1 MKEKENR
8 RILSAEE
15 SKRLGDLIWT
25 HRNTIQITIL
35 KILSSQF
42 QYLLEDCESEVA
54 LIAVRRGAELLS
66 HPNPTG
72 WFVVAA
78 KYVANNAYRK
88 EMKRVSNLSS
98 DSEIQI
104 KVQDDPLE
112 SVLFDDWIQNGV
124 PDKLLSRLAP
134 REREIY
140 DMIFVQDM
148 TTVEIAKQLCISE
161 STVRNIKK
169 NVLDRIK
176 YAIQT
181 HDF

>member
-25 HRNTIQITIL
+25 HRNIIRITIL
-35 KILSSQF
+35 KILGSQF

-98 DSEIQI
+98 DTEIQI

-112 SVLFDDWIQNGV
+112 SVLFDDWVKNGI
-124 PDKLLSRLAP
+124 PEALLSRLAP

-148 TTVEIAKQLCISE
+148 TTAEIAQKLSLSE

-169 NVLDRIK
+169 NVMDKIK
-176 YAIQT
+176 
-181 HDF
+181 HDIRTYNF